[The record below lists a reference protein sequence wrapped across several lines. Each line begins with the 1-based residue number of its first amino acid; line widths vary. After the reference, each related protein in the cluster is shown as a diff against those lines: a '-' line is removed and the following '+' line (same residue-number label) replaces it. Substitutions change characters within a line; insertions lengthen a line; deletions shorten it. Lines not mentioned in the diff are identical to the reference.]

1 MKKIIIPVLTAA
13 LCAANISPMAAP
25 AGSSAPAAVI
35 QDPASVMNGLS
46 WGVSSADAAAL
57 LGQPGTKYTDVKGN
71 LVLSYMVST
80 VYGLASTVTE
90 YSFSEDQLVSIR
102 HIHADPADQSD
113 LAVENYA
120 AFSEALTSLLG
131 EPVYSR
137 FTMTG
142 DYSGADTRMP
152 DPSAALETGDAAFS
166 AFWQNE
172 SSTASVEME
181 RTQDS
186 SVLTTILLEK
196 GDGTLPE
203 VATVA
208 EDPVVAEEPVVAE
221 DSDKPEAA
229 SDSVSDGSE
238 SSENETASSD
248 ETPDLQEAD
257 KNQEA
262 GGETDSSAN
271 TDFKSFLWGDSV
283 SAVTDYEGTPNGAD
297 ANDPHE
303 YIYYTN
309 RSVSGKRAT
318 LAYYFRNNEL
328 IKAAYILP
336 GSEGGTAALAGDY
349 KDIIDT
355 IAARYGSPVSSGS
368 SWDTDEHRAAFEG
381 TKEMQA
387 LEQGFLTYETFW
399 YTSRS
404 IISATVAQSPRTG
417 IVTLSI
423 TFQDADVF
431 FGQKEITDTIY
442 NDSAYPDGF

>member
-13 LCAANISPMAAP
+13 LCAANVSPMAAP
-25 AGSSAPAAVI
+25 AGSSAPAAAV

-57 LGQPGTKYTDVKGN
+57 LGQPSTKYTDIKGN
-71 LVLSYMVST
+71 LVLSYMSST

-102 HIHADPADQSD
+102 HIHADPADQTD

-120 AFSEALTSLLG
+120 AFSEALTVLLG
-131 EPVYSR
+131 DPVYNR

-142 DYSGADTRMP
+142 DYSGADTTML
-152 DPSAALETGDAAFS
+152 DPSASLETGDAAFS

-181 RTQDS
+181 RTQEA

-203 VATVA
+203 VAA
-208 EDPVVAEEPVVAE
+208 VAEEPAVAE
-221 DSDKPEAA
+221 GSDKPEAA

-238 SSENETASSD
+238 PSDNEKASSD
-248 ETPDLQEAD
+248 DAPDLQEAGEG
-257 KNQEA
+257 QE
-262 GGETDSSAN
+262 DSEDLEAESRAK
-271 TDFKSFLWGDSV
+271 TDFKTFLWGDSV

-309 RSVSGKRAT
+309 RSVSGKRAS
-318 LAYYFRNNEL
+318 LAYYFRNDEL

-404 IISATVAQSPRTG
+404 IISASVAQSPRTG